1 MGFISASYN
10 VVPVPAFEPDVPKHD
25 TIGGRIKLYVQE
37 NFPEA

>member
-10 VVPVPAFEPDVPKHD
+10 VVPVPALEPDVPKHD
-25 TIGGRIKLYVQE
+25 TIGGRTSSTVQE